1 MLDQE
6 IALKQLTGLPTWTD
20 KLGRLR
26 VAGAPDTAIG
36 FRPQGRDRVLAP
48 NTSVPQRRP
57 GAGFED

>member
-1 MLDQE
+1 MPDQE
-6 IALKQLTGLPTWTD
+6 TALNQLTELPTWKD
-20 KLGRLR
+20 RFGRLR